1 MSAVE
6 TIRDIPVI
14 VQHRGRCDAD
24 LNPMD
29 YDCYE
34 SSGFPFDNSG
44 RRTRDPLED
53 IAQRHPEFAQHLQNF
68 PRRSQRGAGDQD
80 QDDFIRRRF
89 ERPFSSGRF
98 ERFGFPFDRDDFERE
113 PQRYYEAYP
122 EYFENFQNQRPQSPQ
137 QHQGSSSY
145 QQHPPQYSQEYQ
157 PQSPNKQ
164 QQQQP
169 QYQSQ
174 QSQSVSQ
181 GTQTEEECGSQAQS
195 DAATPSQPQ
204 ETKVES
210 GQTTRGRP
218 IQQSNT
224 CDLAQHQPPD
234 DSLNERGQR
243 SMSAPPE
250 NKRFTS
256 SVNIPMGVNQ
266 DTNIPA
272 QGAPHSQAGSGS
284 TERVIPIHVE
294 GRDDPVVPRHF
305 GAQTSAPPQQQ
316 QPQPERI
323 FSDGPRSQPETIFGM
338 RPEAYTQFVRRDPH
352 RFGGDWPPHFSSG
365 FPEDDFGFRS
375 ESPSRFA
382 GQRQQPQQQ
391 GHRPQTVPP
400 QQQQAPKPQTQ
411 PEAKQS
417 EARESPKPQQP
428 QPQPQKQPPTPMEQI
443 EAIQKDVASLLRQVE
458 AFNGLP
464 KDKNY
469 LYLDEML
476 TRNLLKLDNVDT
488 QGQDSIRS
496 ARKEAI
502 KSIERTI
509 SLLDT
514 KAGANAAPKEDKM
527 EVEPQE
533 GEKMET
539 EQSAQEPNAM
549 EMSPAASQSEVA
561 EKKEEETSQAKS
573 GESDAVA
580 KDEAEGEVEKEKVEE
595 PTKSSEDTGNAET
608 EVKAEVKEG
617 EKKEKKKLKKKVNK
631 EDKEKKQ

>member
-80 QDDFIRRRF
+80 QDDFIRR
-89 ERPFSSGRF
+89 
-98 ERFGFPFDRDDFERE
+98 RDDFERE